1 MHLLVVGDV
10 PLFCHGTGKVFIQSS
25 GDVLCQTVNSLHTN
39 IDSSSWINSSSVFHL
54 SLDCPD
60 YI

>member
-1 MHLLVVGDV
+1 MSALREMCHCFVMVLVRYLYGHLDD
-10 PLFCHGTGKVFIQSS
+10 I
-25 GDVLCQTVNSLHTN
+25 LCQTVTSLHTN